1 MVAVTGGRMQGGWGP
16 VSWLLTVIA
25 LLAVL
30 QLHNMVGV
38 AGTLMPR
45 ELLLQNCL
53 KVWIV
58 GIICLGTVCS
68 LDQNKTSECIQEAA
82 RRTFPTPSYPILS
95 PPIFH
100 VSYWL
105 PPPQPPSK

>member
-53 KVWIV
+53 NVWIV

-68 LDQNKTSECIQEAA
+68 LVSFSSFVFSHLLISSETALTLEEE
-82 RRTFPTPSYPILS
+82 RSN
-95 PPIFH
+95 
-100 VSYWL
+100 
-105 PPPQPPSK
+105 

>member
-1 MVAVTGGRMQGGWGP
+1 MVAVTGGRMQGGWEP
-16 VSWLLTVIA
+16 ASWLLTVIA

-38 AGTLMPR
+38 AGTRMPR
-45 ELLLQNCL
+45 ELLFQNCL

-58 GIICLGTVCS
+58 GIVCLGTVCL
-68 LDQNKTSECIQEAA
+68 LDRNETSECIQEAA

-95 PPIFH
+95 PPTVH
-100 VSYWL
+100 VSSHN
-105 PPPQPPSK
+105 PRVAPSK

>member
-53 KVWIV
+53 K
-58 GIICLGTVCS
+58 
-68 LDQNKTSECIQEAA
+68 DQNKTSECIQEAA